1 MKNKKEWFQ
10 VINLDKF
17 IESTRVLIFN
27 SFGKNNEKQQD
38 ELSFILEDLPKAEIE
53 ELNTVLTQE
62 ECMIM
67 SKEFLKERRNN
78 KTKQTTFLIT
88 NQKYLEMVE
97 SFNSR
102 MISNMLNNL
111 VNKGLLE
118 TAYDSE
124 SNDFVFWIKDN
135 DKNQNEKSETD

>member
-135 DKNQNEKSETD
+135 DKNQNEKPKTD

>member
-1 MKNKKEWFQ
+1 MKNNKEWFQ
-10 VINLDKF
+10 VIDVAKF

-27 SFGKNNEKQQD
+27 SFGKTNENQPD
-38 ELSFILEDLPKAEIE
+38 ELSLVMEDLPKTEIE

-62 ECMIM
+62 ECVIM
-67 SKEFLKERRNN
+67 SKEFLKERKNN
-78 KTKQTTFLIT
+78 KTKQTIFLIT
-88 NQKYLEMVE
+88 NQKYMEMIE
-97 SFNSR
+97 CFNNR

-135 DKNQNEKSETD
+135 DKNQNEKPETD

>member
-67 SKEFLKERRNN
+67 SKEFLKERKNN

>member
-67 SKEFLKERRNN
+67 SKEFLKERKNN

-135 DKNQNEKSETD
+135 DKNQNEKPETD

>member
-67 SKEFLKERRNN
+67 SKEFLKERKNN
-78 KTKQTTFLIT
+78 KTKQTTLLIT
-88 NQKYLEMVE
+88 NQKYMEMVE